1 MRKALEDL
9 LVSFTTPLSLYSSLL
24 PPLGGAGSDD
34 DEDDVPIA
42 STLPVKDQVI
52 TNPPPKKRKVASVK
66 NRWVYEPA
74 ISNASAY
81 WDASLKPARVLE
93 KPDYCE
99 ARVEE
104 ESTANEGRKADE
116 ASIADE
122 AFVIADHE
130 DRRSVDEASKRKPKR
145 NKTKVS
151 HECLPFLSSNLLT
164 VVVLQLL
171 LP

>member
-1 MRKALEDL
+1 
-9 LVSFTTPLSLYSSLL
+9 
-24 PPLGGAGSDD
+24 
-34 DEDDVPIA
+34 
-42 STLPVKDQVI
+42 
-52 TNPPPKKRKVASVK
+52 
-66 NRWVYEPA
+66 
-74 ISNASAY
+74 
-81 WDASLKPARVLE
+81 
-93 KPDYCE
+93 
-99 ARVEE
+99 VEE